1 MHNKPRAFVKK
12 PIFLKLKT
20 NKLNYL
26 DILTYTAIK
35 SFDNPKGGCFP
46 SNEKIASR
54 SGLSRTF
61 VIESIKRLEKS
72 NYLKIYKNGNFKSP
86 NRSFPNQYSFKPVHL
101 FNPVPYNIFEV
112 TDLTVYQKAMLLLL
126 RQFAVTDFE
135 IDGTINKFAD
145 RLELTYNTIKKQ
157 FDSLIL
163 KGYLKPIDKRLTEL
177 KIIDWSYPEHR
188 IGNIIQPISHKPE
201 IDINNFSFIM
211 T

>member
-26 DILTYTAIK
+26 DVLTYTAIK

-46 SNEKIASR
+46 SYETIASR

-61 VIESIKRLEKS
+61 VTESIKRLEKS
-72 NYLKIYKNGNFKSP
+72 NYLGVCRNEKFKSP
-86 NRSFPNQYSFKPVHL
+86 KRSFPNQYSFKSVDP
-101 FNPVPYNIFEV
+101 FNRIPYDIFEV
-112 TDLTVYQKAMLLLL
+112 NDLTVYQKAMLLLL
-126 RQFAVTDFE
+126 RQSAITVTE
-135 IDGTINKFAD
+135 IYGTINKFAD
-145 RLELTYNTIKKQ
+145 ELELTYNTVKKQ

-177 KIIDWSYPEHR
+177 KKIDWSYPEHR
-188 IGNIIQPISHKPE
+188 KESNVQPTSHKSE
-201 IDINNFSFIM
+201 IDINNLSFIM